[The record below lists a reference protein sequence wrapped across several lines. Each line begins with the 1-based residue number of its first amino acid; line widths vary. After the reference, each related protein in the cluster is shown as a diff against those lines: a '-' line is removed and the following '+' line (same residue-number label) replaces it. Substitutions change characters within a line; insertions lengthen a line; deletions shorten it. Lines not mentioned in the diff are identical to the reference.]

1 MSEEARKRRLTIDVG
16 EGGRLAVLIPPNGS
30 VADACAAAEARLATG
45 SAPRGGKRRRIRT
58 LALADGCELG
68 AEDCIADA
76 VGDGEELRP
85 VYAEGDEA
93 GEASEAEADDDDD
106 EEEECPDGGESAGGG
121 AGSAGS
127 ALSLIHI

>member
-1 MSEEARKRRLTIDVG
+1 MSEEARKRRLTIDAG
-16 EGGRLAVLIPPNGS
+16 EGGRQAVLVPPRGS

-58 LALADGCELG
+58 LALAADGCELG

-85 VYAEGDEA
+85 VYAEDDEA
-93 GEASEAEADDDDD
+93 GKAGEAEAEADR
-106 EEEECPDGGESAGGG
+106 
-121 AGSAGS
+121 
-127 ALSLIHI
+127 

>member
-1 MSEEARKRRLTIDVG
+1 MSEEARKRRLTIDAG
-16 EGGRLAVLIPPNGS
+16 EEGRLAVLVPPHGS

-45 SAPRGGKRRRIRT
+45 SGPSGGKRRRIRT

-85 VYAEGDEA
+85 VYAEDDEA
-93 GEASEAEADDDDD
+93 GEAAMRLY
-106 EEEECPDGGESAGGG
+106 PRGK
-121 AGSAGS
+121 
-127 ALSLIHI
+127 

>member
-1 MSEEARKRRLTIDVG
+1 MSEEARKRRLTIDAG
-16 EGGRLAVLIPPNGS
+16 EGGRLAVLVPPRGS

-45 SAPRGGKRRRIRT
+45 SGAGSRAGGKRRRIRT

-85 VYAEGDEA
+85 VYAEDDEA
-93 GEASEAEADDDDD
+93 GEAAMGLY
-106 EEEECPDGGESAGGG
+106 PRGK
-121 AGSAGS
+121 
-127 ALSLIHI
+127 